1 MAIVVPA
8 RPVLVHAP
16 NTPDRQRAWWR
27 LLSTLGSTLSVR
39 GVLSIHRRGVTRLEI
54 LDWHR
59 SRRARFRQA
68 PSRAERTRPRRA
80 LRCHPGPAA
89 LQLLPVDPRAGTLG
103 AETGPRRAVERLRR
117 WRPRGFGS
125 VGGRSP
131 GQPRGLLTAR
141 DGSRSRALADAVRP
155 ARRGLG
161 AQGSARRAH
170 RCAPAHRVR
179 RDRWRGRAWCDVACE
194 PTQLLSFTVP
204 RCRRQRTSS
213 SSGRRLQS
221 TVGPASNSR
230 PEGESVRSVRRPTA
244 VAADPTAGR
253 SIR

>member
-141 DGSRSRALADAVRP
+141 DGSRSRALADAVWLSVRP

-170 RCAPAHRVR
+170 RLAPAHRAK
-179 RDRWRGRAWCDVACE
+179 RDRRRGRGWCDVA
-194 PTQLLSFTVP
+194 
-204 RCRRQRTSS
+204 
-213 SSGRRLQS
+213 
-221 TVGPASNSR
+221 
-230 PEGESVRSVRRPTA
+230 
-244 VAADPTAGR
+244 
-253 SIR
+253 

>member
-125 VGGRSP
+125 GGRSF
-131 GQPRGLLTAR
+131 AR
-141 DGSRSRALADAVRP
+141 PAARSPHRSRWVTFAGSGGRRVAVRAAGP
-155 ARRGLG
+155 SRP
-161 AQGSARRAH
+161 RRA
-170 RCAPAHRVR
+170 RIRATRSSMRTCAS
-179 RDRWRGRAWCDVACE
+179 CE
-194 PTQLLSFTVP
+194 T
-204 RCRRQRTSS
+204 
-213 SSGRRLQS
+213 
-221 TVGPASNSR
+221 
-230 PEGESVRSVRRPTA
+230 
-244 VAADPTAGR
+244 
-253 SIR
+253 